1 VIIGDVCKLF
11 FYDLS
16 GTKRR
21 SSRKEFN
28 CRFAMMWFVPV
39 SLYRYIEDLTN
50 HISSLSFSDLVIDK
64 LIIGLELF
72 VFFILFILAWCL
84 LLQFFF
90 LIHRRIHDLGFRG
103 WWQLLIFSP
112 ISPFFILVLM
122 VIKGEEGK
130 NKYGDPPKF

>member
-1 VIIGDVCKLF
+1 MIIGDVCKLF

-72 VFFILFILAWCL
+72 VFLYYSYL
-84 LLQFFF
+84 
-90 LIHRRIHDLGFRG
+90 RG
-103 WWQLLIFSP
+103 ACYCSFS
-112 ISPFFILVLM
+112 F
-122 VIKGEEGK
+122 
-130 NKYGDPPKF
+130 